1 MSLAFLLP
9 LGLAALAAWLVPL
22 LIHLRRRNETRRTV
36 FAALH
41 WLPAKARARTRLR
54 FEEWPLLLVRLLL
67 LAAIALLI
75 AQPMLSGGPHAKH
88 WLLVAPGV
96 DPSALPASD
105 QAEGERRWLA
115 TGFPGLEEAE
125 PAQSQPIGS
134 LLRELDASLPAD
146 AKLTVVVPPQL
157 DGADAEVPVLH
168 RRVDWQVGTAKAQ
181 AGSQAPLATPR
192 PPLAI
197 RHDEDTP
204 GLRYLRAAAIAWQA
218 TTPASEPRREPADIA
233 APGEALPPHDTP
245 LAWLAAGPVPPTLL
259 AWVENGG
266 TAVVASASRIPDM
279 ERNGIV
285 ILRGAEGTPRVRGM
299 RLGRGRIL
307 QWTQPLAPQAMPE
320 LLEADFPER
329 LWSLYAPPATPPARI
344 DARAYAPRQGGRAW
358 PAQPR
363 DLTPLLV
370 LVVAGLFLLERL
382 FASGRREAVTA

>member
-1 MSLAFLLP
+1 M
-9 LGLAALAAWLVPL
+9 
-22 LIHLRRRNETRRTV
+22 
-36 FAALH
+36 
-41 WLPAKARARTRLR
+41 
-54 FEEWPLLLVRLLL
+54 
-67 LAAIALLI
+67 
-75 AQPMLSGGPHAKH
+75 
-88 WLLVAPGV
+88 
-96 DPSALPASD
+96 
-105 QAEGERRWLA
+105 
-115 TGFPGLEEAE
+115 
-125 PAQSQPIGS
+125 
-134 LLRELDASLPAD
+134 
-146 AKLTVVVPPQL
+146 PPQFFPL
-157 DGADAEVPVLH
+157 QVVAQDTKRAE
-168 RRVDWQVGTAKAQ
+168 
-181 AGSQAPLATPR
+181 
-192 PPLAI
+192 
-197 RHDEDTP
+197 HDEDP
-204 GLRYLRAAAIAWQA
+204 MAVARG
-218 TTPASEPRREPADIA
+218 RRCGRPVLWMKPFERID
-233 APGEALPPHDTP
+233 GQV
-245 LAWLAAGPVPPTLL
+245 VPPTLL